1 MKVVFLDLETKKSFH
16 EVEERDPKHLGVS
29 FVGLYRRP
37 EEKFLGF
44 FEKELTKLWPVLE
57 QAERIVGY
65 NIKKFDFPVLNPYY
79 AGDLLR
85 LPAFDMMEEIK
96 KNLGGRLR
104 LDNLAKATLGKGKI
118 GSGWD
123 AIKFYQE
130 GSLDKLKKYCLRDVE
145 VTRDLYDYA
154 VKEGKLKYF
163 DPAGEVKEVRV
174 KVGDLGKDDNQKV
187 QMTLGV

>member
-1 MKVVFLDLETKKSFH
+1 
-16 EVEERDPKHLGVS
+16 
-29 FVGLYRRP
+29 
-37 EEKFLGF
+37 
-44 FEKELTKLWPVLE
+44 
-57 QAERIVGY
+57 
-65 NIKKFDFPVLNPYY
+65 
-79 AGDLLR
+79 
-85 LPAFDMMEEIK
+85 MMEEIK